1 MKRKSSASKK
11 TAPPAAAKD
20 REAHD
25 PSKMQLQI
33 MEHSPSSAMSRSPI
47 KLPPGWVVEQRP
59 RVNSAAHP
67 GRVDRYYYE
76 PKSGRQFRSLTAV
89 QRYLYVE
96 MESTLTTQRVK
107 PGNKNSMQIVPH
119 VFRSGTPF
127 KLPPGWVVEEKPRS
141 NLRYAGVV
149 DRVYSCLKACLY
161 FRHSVHLIWY
171 MQFYIEPGTGRRFR
185 SMLAVER
192 YLAEMEA
199 SAGASKHSRDS
210 GSRKKQKSGVEVDPM
225 LDFTTPPAK
234 VKWVHGGPGGSL
246 WNPFMSESVVPE
258 FVQKTWSEM
267 FILSIEDKF

>member
-149 DRVYSCLKACLY
+149 DR
-161 FRHSVHLIWY
+161 
-171 MQFYIEPGTGRRFR
+171 FYIEPGTGRRFR